1 MRVRFL
7 NDELDRMETDPRYR
21 GPFPFAL
28 VKAYAKRMWQLRAI
42 ADERDLYRNKGMHF
56 EKYQAVPGQHS
67 IRLNKQYRLIV
78 ELEGDAPNKTVVIV
92 KVTDY
97 H

>member
-1 MRVRFL
+1 M
-7 NDELDRMETDPRYR
+7 
-21 GPFPFAL
+21 
-28 VKAYAKRMWQLRAI
+28 KAYAKRMWQLRAI

-56 EKYQAVPGQHS
+56 EKYQAVPSQHS